1 MPFPNKLFPSE
12 RRRSGMRSMVSTVPV
27 EGWHSA
33 QEPSSPVLL
42 SPTLRPGRYERW
54 RRIGL
59 AAAVA
64 LLAGCASLPADR
76 GLSEIN
82 PLLAV
87 RGGPVIAPPDD
98 DSIEALR
105 ESLRGRPL
113 SLADAQALA
122 YAGNP
127 RMREHYAALGLA
139 GSEVLAA
146 ARLSNPQL
154 SLGWLDVSSGGSQW
168 TLGLAQPFTSL
179 LLMRSRKQLAAE
191 DALQVQLQTGD
202 AILQLGAE
210 VEEAWWRLV
219 AAQQQAA
226 LSAQIAKAARLSAE
240 LAQRYAEAGNLAA
253 LPLDLERAA
262 AAQAELERLQA
273 EAAVV
278 DARSELAMLMGVMPD
293 DDWQVPEQ
301 LPPAQDETED
311 LPALLQRAHA
321 QRLDLA
327 AAGQQVTALQRRLG
341 FTRSTR
347 ALGETTLGLERER
360 EPDGTRKFGPTLE
373 LELPLWNQNQSGLLR
388 GLSELEIAEATQRRL
403 AIAATN
409 EVSRAHAQLRLQ
421 DAALRVHREQLLP
434 AREQALQ
441 RMQERVNFMFEGPF
455 ELLRSRQEL
464 SAAYRA
470 YVAALRDWWLS
481 RAALARATGGLAP
494 PPAVADPAVPQPA
507 AEAAP
512 APSAEVDPHAHHH
525 H

>member
-1 MPFPNKLFPSE
+1 M
-12 RRRSGMRSMVSTVPV
+12 
-27 EGWHSA
+27 
-33 QEPSSPVLL
+33 
-42 SPTLRPGRYERW
+42 
-54 RRIGL
+54 
-59 AAAVA
+59 AVA

-82 PLLAV
+82 PLLAA
-87 RGGPVIAPPDD
+87 RGGPAIAPPDD
-98 DSIEALR
+98 HGFATLR

-113 SLADAQALA
+113 SLADAQTLA

-127 RMREHYAALGLA
+127 RMREVYAGLGIA

-168 TLGLAQPFTSL
+168 TVGLAQPFASL

-191 DALQVQLQTGD
+191 SALQVQLQTGD

-210 VEEAWWRLV
+210 VEEAWWHLV
-219 AAQQQAA
+219 AARQQAA
-226 LSAQIAKAARLSAE
+226 LSAQIAKAAKLSAE
-240 LAQRYAEAGNLAA
+240 LAQRYTEAGNLAA
-253 LPLDLERAA
+253 LPLNLERAA
-262 AAQAELERLQA
+262 AAQAELEPLQA
-273 EAAVV
+273 EATVV
-278 DARSELAMLMGVMPD
+278 DARSALATLMGMTPD
-293 DDWQVPEQ
+293 DGDWQVPEQ
-301 LPPAQDETED
+301 LPPPQGETEE
-311 LPALLQRAHA
+311 LPALLRRAHS

-341 FTRSTR
+341 IARSTR

-388 GLSELEIAEATQRRL
+388 GLSELEIAEATQRR
-403 AIAATN
+403 IEIVAAN
-409 EVSRAHAQLRLQ
+409 EVARAHAQLRLQ

-470 YVAALRDWWLS
+470 YVAALRDWWLA

-494 PPAVADPAVPQPA
+494 PPAAGADTDTDAPEAGIP

-512 APSAEVDPHAHHH
+512 SAEDDPHAHHH

>member
-1 MPFPNKLFPSE
+1 M
-12 RRRSGMRSMVSTVPV
+12 
-27 EGWHSA
+27 
-33 QEPSSPVLL
+33 
-42 SPTLRPGRYERW
+42 
-54 RRIGL
+54 GL
-59 AAAVA
+59 ATAVA
-64 LLAGCASLPADR
+64 LLTGCASLPADR

-82 PLLAV
+82 PLLAA
-87 RGGPVIAPPDD
+87 RGGPAIAPPDD
-98 DSIEALR
+98 DGFTALR

-146 ARLSNPQL
+146 ARLANPQL

-179 LLMRSRKQLAAE
+179 LLMRSRRQLAAE
-191 DALQVQLQTGD
+191 DALQVQLQTSD

-210 VEEAWWRLV
+210 VEEAWWHLV
-219 AAQQQAA
+219 AARQQAA
-226 LSAQIAKAARLSAE
+226 LSAQIARAARLSAE
-240 LAQRYAEAGNLAA
+240 LAQRYAQAGNLAA
-253 LPLDLERAA
+253 LPLNLERAA

-273 EAAVV
+273 EATAV
-278 DARSELAMLMGVMPD
+278 DARSALATLMGMTSDD

-301 LPPAQDETED
+301 LPPPQGETED

-341 FTRSTR
+341 ITRSTR

>member
-1 MPFPNKLFPSE
+1 MA
-12 RRRSGMRSMVSTVPV
+12 TV
-27 EGWHSA
+27 
-33 QEPSSPVLL
+33 
-42 SPTLRPGRYERW
+42 
-54 RRIGL
+54 
-59 AAAVA
+59 VA

-82 PLLAV
+82 PLLAA
-87 RGGPVIAPPDD
+87 RGGPAVAPPDD
-98 DSIEALR
+98 SGSAELR

-146 ARLSNPQL
+146 ARLANPKL

-179 LLMRSRKQLAAE
+179 LLMRSRRQLAAE
-191 DALQVQLQTGD
+191 GALQAQLQTGD

-210 VEEAWWRLV
+210 VEEAWWQLV
-219 AAQQQAA
+219 AAGQQAA
-226 LSAQIAKAARLSAE
+226 LSAQIARAARLSAE

-253 LPLDLERAA
+253 LPLNLERAA
-262 AAQAELERLQA
+262 AAQAELEWLQA
-273 EAAVV
+273 QAAVA
-278 DARSELAMLMGVMPD
+278 DARSALATLMGLRPD
-293 DDWQVPEQ
+293 DADWQSPEQ
-301 LPPAQDETED
+301 LP
-311 LPALLQRAHA
+311 LPQGEIEELPVLLQRAQS

-327 AAGQQVTALQRRLG
+327 AAEQQVTALQRRLG
-341 FTRSTR
+341 IARSTR

-360 EPDGTRKFGPTLE
+360 EPDGTRKFGPTME

-403 AIAATN
+403 SIAAAN
-409 EVSRAHAQLRLQ
+409 EIARAREQWQLKET
-421 DAALRVHREQLLP
+421 ALRVHREQLLP

-470 YVAALRDWWLS
+470 YVAALRDWWLA
-481 RAALARATGGLAP
+481 RAALARATGGLP
-494 PPAVADPAVPQPA
+494 TPPATEDTVAKPEVE
-507 AEAAP
+507 AEP
-512 APSAEVDPHAHHH
+512 APSVEDDPHAHHH